1 MLFLMP
7 QEYHFT
13 TKKGEKEKEIKT
25 EAIAETESRTRR
37 SSSSWQ
43 GLHLA
48 QTNDS
53 GSLKGTQ
60 HLMLFAINHF
70 F

>member
-13 TKKGEKEKEIKT
+13 TKKGEKEKQIKT

-37 SSSSWQ
+37 SSFQDWDSREKDTFIV
-43 GLHLA
+43 H
-48 QTNDS
+48 ND
-53 GSLKGTQ
+53 
-60 HLMLFAINHF
+60 
-70 F
+70 